1 MNRYKS
7 SSDFTQPKQTSL
19 HLLRLS
25 TRRRMNSDKF
35 ISPVL
40 QLSNKLHPRLSLNFK
55 TTRQKLRNLLQN
67 TYSKNEIFPITSKSL
82 FPKLSPIIHPHL
94 RSSDLSDSRMSRDT
108 TLEQICTSLIFK
120 H

>member
-7 SSDFTQPKQTSL
+7 SSDFSQAKQSSL

-25 TRRRMNSDKF
+25 KPRRMNSNKF
-35 ISPVL
+35 ISPIL
-40 QLSNKLHPRLSLNFK
+40 QLTNKSNSRLTLNFK

-67 TYSKNEIFPITSKSL
+67 TYNKNEILPITSKSL

-94 RSSDLSDSRMSRDT
+94 
-108 TLEQICTSLIFK
+108 Q
-120 H
+120 